1 MGEMAHARPL
11 IKNGDACM
19 HCGQCRENCSFLGKY
34 GLDMGDMKQLKELAY
49 HCFLCGTCSSV
60 CPAGIDGRGMMLE
73 MRRAK
78 VEKNQGKCLE
88 KGCAMVLAEKQ
99 NYLFRNKRY
108 MTGETVLFPGC
119 SFPSYYPDTTRKL
132 IQALKEVTH
141 IGVLFDCCG
150 KPVAELGLKSQEE
163 RIVSRL
169 NQNLREAGAKEVVML
184 CPNCYDFLKDKLEIR
199 VTSIYEK
206 LSQCG
211 IGGRVK
217 GRGALFLPCP
227 DRGNRQWAAFIS
239 PFFENQPPVVRGV
252 QCCGLGGCAG
262 AREPELAKRMGQCIA
277 GQGHER
283 VYTYCASCTGNLT
296 RMGCPGVVHVLPE
309 ILGSAERP
317 DTGKPA
323 MNRMMTKF
331 WKDSTHGA
339 GLGEGKR

>member
-1 MGEMAHARPL
+1 MGEMAQARPL

-19 HCGQCRENCSFLGKY
+19 HCAQCRENCSFLGKY
-34 GLDMGDMKQLKELAY
+34 GLDMGDIKQLQELAY
-49 HCFLCGTCSSV
+49 HCFLCGTCVSV
-60 CPAGIDGRGMMLE
+60 CPVGIDGRGMMLE

-88 KGCAMVLAEKQ
+88 KGSAMV
-99 NYLFRNKRY
+99 
-108 MTGETVLFPGC
+108 
-119 SFPSYYPDTTRKL
+119 
-132 IQALKEVTH
+132 
-141 IGVLFDCCG
+141 FDCCG

-169 NQNLREAGAKEVVML
+169 NQNLREAGAKEAVML

-277 GQGHER
+277 DQGHER

-296 RMGCPGVVHVLPE
+296 RMGYPGVVHVLPG
-309 ILGSAERP
+309 IMGSAERP
-317 DTGKPA
+317 DTLKPA

-331 WKDSTHGA
+331 WKGSAHGA